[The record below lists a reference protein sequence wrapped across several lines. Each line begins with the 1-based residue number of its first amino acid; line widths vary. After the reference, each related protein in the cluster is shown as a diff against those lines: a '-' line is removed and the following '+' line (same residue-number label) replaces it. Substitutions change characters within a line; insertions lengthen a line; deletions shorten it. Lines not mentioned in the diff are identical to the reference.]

1 MDKTLKIKLEKAS
14 HLKEYEEELLRWE
27 NDGGNATELNDI
39 LDDLD
44 LPLNP
49 GEIFEVED
57 GHIISESDGYYLEVT
72 VKKVSHIDRID

>member
-27 NDGGNATELNDI
+27 SEGGNASELNDI

-44 LPLNP
+44 PPLKP
-49 GEIFEVED
+49 GDLFEVQE
-57 GHIISESDGYYLEVT
+57 GHITSDGDEYYFEVK
-72 VKKVSHIDRID
+72 VKKVSKIDRID

>member
-1 MDKTLKIKLEKAS
+1 MNKTLKIKLEKAS

-27 NDGGNATELNDI
+27 SDGGNVSDLNDI

-49 GEIFEVED
+49 GDLFEVQE
-57 GHIISESDGYYLEVT
+57 GHITSEGDEFYYEVT
-72 VKKVSHIDRID
+72 VKKVTSIDRID